1 MASIAATEQ
10 KGERRPLWP
19 PGSVI
24 VGVDGS
30 WWSELALRWSVWACQ
45 RTGRDLEIRHALD
58 PSTDSPGAVVHAARE
73 LVHQLNPALAARYSQ
88 LAAPIAKVLT
98 DRQRPHD
105 VVTLGWRGAASGR
118 SCAPTGIGATVLDV
132 VARSC
137 GSTVVVRFPSQG
149 SSNVRVVAAIGRLPE
164 DELVLRWA
172 AEFAAGPGGELVLA
186 HAVPLAF
193 GERSCQLAE
202 AEDAGLALLRHAA
215 GTVGGKWRG
224 LAIRTELARGH
235 PHDLLANPLG
245 ADLLVMGDYPAAAGE
260 PPGAL
265 VRTALHHA
273 PCTVMVTAR
282 TLPERRGLMA
292 P

>member
-1 MASIAATEQ
+1 MGTASIAAREQ
-10 KGERRPLWP
+10 TAELRT
-19 PGSVI
+19 PGVPGAVI

-45 RTGRDLEIRHALD
+45 RTGRGLEIRHALD
-58 PSTDSPGAVVHAARE
+58 RPVDSPGAAVHAARE
-73 LVHQLNPALAARYSQ
+73 LVHQLSPMLAARCSQ
-88 LAAPIAKVLT
+88 LAGSAAQVLT

-105 VVTLGWRGAASGR
+105 VVTLGWRGATSGR

-132 VARSC
+132 VARSR
-137 GSTVVVRFPSQG
+137 GASVVVRFPTQC
-149 SSNVRVVAAIGRLPE
+149 SNGRVVAAIGRLPD
-164 DELVLRWA
+164 DEPVLRWA
-172 AEFAAGPGGELVLA
+172 AEFAAGLGDELVLA

-202 AEDAGLALLRHAA
+202 AQDAGLALLRRATKTI
-215 GTVGGKWRG
+215 GEPWLGPP
-224 LAIRTELARGH
+224 IRTELVRIR

-245 ADLLVMGDYPAAAGE
+245 ADLLVMGSHPAAEEE

-273 PCTVMVTAR
+273 PCTVMVTPR
-282 TLPERRGLMA
+282 TP
-292 P
+292 